1 MATSAFKSTTKRD
14 AIGIPSNADDSGSS
28 NRVHRRSRTLSQ
40 FSRRVPEPE
49 DSYSGETPV
58 PAKSGSFVST
68 VRGSEFPE
76 ISLDDLVAEFFSLK
90 ESVDDRERDRGRSS
104 RRCSETSRATAAT
117 VSSQRRGRSVSRQSS
132 QVVDG
137 RSKNSYN
144 SSDANSRRRRSV
156 SAARCQ
162 ISDSESDIDHSRN
175 SSYHGNIKRGSSG
188 NSMIPSLQKPIAS
201 SHRQLGRSLS
211 QIDLSKTPDGYSS
224 QSSALTDDEAKEIH
238 SSKNVAEKTIR
249 AVYAQKKV
257 EHPTGDDV
265 NNVLYEAMRK
275 ELRHAVDEIKMEL
288 EHATMVRTTP
298 ALDSESCLQADNSKD
313 QAVSKIRK
321 NYATKLEKSEKRK
334 QDLLVEIVMEEQRGR
349 ELSKIVR
356 ELHPDP
362 KSSTIAGKP
371 SRSRKRSN
379 DRNKLSNRLTEEAEK
394 YFEDFISN
402 VEDTDLSSFDGERS
416 GASSTL
422 GVRKTR
428 DPILHS
434 GETETFQITTG
445 SNSLPVETDGVIL
458 PWLKWD
464 ASNDDSLL
472 PSNHN
477 RVLPVTLKSLM
488 WDAAQAN
495 YIHHLC
501 DWDHALVHI
510 MHALSISSAYACA
523 IREVPVVVTNIREDE
538 ILAQGPSGHST
549 SSRGSWSTEL
559 EGHSLSTEEAAGSI
573 LKELASP
580 PRSQFDMDRYL
591 ELKREEDLM
600 FERWKEQHRISS
612 GGLLLCSNAFI

>member
-1 MATSAFKSTTKRD
+1 MATSAFKSTTKR
-14 AIGIPSNADDSGSS
+14 ASIGVPSNADDSDSS
-28 NRVHRRSRTLSQ
+28 NRLHRRSRSLSQ
-40 FSRRVPEPE
+40 FSRRVSEPE
-49 DSYSGETPV
+49 ESYSGETLA
-58 PAKSGSFVST
+58 PAKSGRFVST

-76 ISLDDLVAEFFSLK
+76 ISLDDLAVEFFSLK
-90 ESVDDRERDRGRSS
+90 DSVDEKESDRGRSS

-117 VSSQRRGRSVSRQSS
+117 LSSQRRGRSVSRQSS

-137 RSKNSYN
+137 RSKNSFNY
-144 SSDANSRRRRSV
+144 SDANSRRRRSV

-162 ISDSESDIDHSRN
+162 ISDSESDVDHYRD
-175 SSYHGNIKRGSSG
+175 SSYHGNIKKFSGG
-188 NSMIPSLQKPIAS
+188 NSLMPSLQKPIAS
-201 SHRQLGRSLS
+201 SHRRLGRSLS
-211 QIDLSKTPDGYSS
+211 QKDLSKTHDGYSS
-224 QSSALTDDEAKEIH
+224 QSSALTDDEGRESR
-238 SSKNVAEKTIR
+238 SSKNMAEKTIR

-288 EHATMVRTTP
+288 EHAAMVRTTP
-298 ALDSESCLQADNSKD
+298 SLDSESYLQADNSNN

-334 QDLLVEIVMEEQRGR
+334 QDLLAEIVMEEQRGR

-362 KSSTIAGKP
+362 KSSTMAGKP

-379 DRNKLSNRLTEEAEK
+379 DRNKLSKRLTEEAEK

-416 GASSTL
+416 DASSTL

-434 GETETFQITTG
+434 GETETFQITAG
-445 SNSLPVETDGVIL
+445 SNSLPVEMDGVIL
-458 PWLKWD
+458 PWLQWD
-464 ASNDDSLL
+464 ASNDGSLL
-472 PSNHN
+472 PSNNN
-477 RVLPVTLKSLM
+477 RVLPVTPKSLM
-488 WDAAQAN
+488 QDAAQ
-495 YIHHLC
+495 
-501 DWDHALVHI
+501 
-510 MHALSISSAYACA
+510 
-523 IREVPVVVTNIREDE
+523 EE
-538 ILAQGPSGHST
+538 ILAQDPSGRST
-549 SSRGSWSTEL
+549 SSCGSWSPVP
-559 EGHSLSTEEAAGSI
+559 EGPSLSTNEITGSI
-573 LKELASP
+573 LKELASH
-580 PRSQFDMDRYL
+580 PRSRFDMDRYL
-591 ELKREEDLM
+591 ELKREEGLV

-612 GGLLLCSNAFI
+612 GGLLLCSNGFI